1 MANLMSELER
11 FEQEMKELGSE
22 PSSSTLLPSAHLVA
36 PVQLPPPPP
45 YGIATASNSV
55 STPVLFHFF
64 PPEVLVPYVFP
75 SLLVTSLRTPKCDK
89 QRALLIHISP
99 YS

>member
-1 MANLMSELER
+1 
-11 FEQEMKELGSE
+11 
-22 PSSSTLLPSAHLVA
+22 
-36 PVQLPPPPP
+36 
-45 YGIATASNSV
+45 
-55 STPVLFHFF
+55 
-64 PPEVLVPYVFP
+64 LVPYVFP